1 MLHSS
6 ASQTQQAPSGSH
18 RITQGTTL
26 PPTLRAPRRTTL
38 ALLCLCCER
47 SHRRAAQP
55 RDQLPPIS
63 ALMERAY
70 RDRGCKE
77 TALHRGSGRNVSCW
91 PRPTVA
97 TALPT
102 RQQSGE
108 VRKPRPLTVK
118 RSWKNF
124 CDGPSYASS
133 AFNAASMNALSAG
146 FTPRPAACP
155 QIEGIGRNSAFGI
168 CATSS

>member
-1 MLHSS
+1 VTSRCWHTTLSYKVTFGKPARSNGRGVLLGDEDKPFPNMFGTMINQRAGSS
-6 ASQTQQAPSGSH
+6 ARPAPN
-18 RITQGTTL
+18 
-26 PPTLRAPRRTTL
+26 
-38 ALLCLCCER
+38 
-47 SHRRAAQP
+47 
-55 RDQLPPIS
+55 
-63 ALMERAY
+63 